1 MYIILVEDNNA
12 LYASQT
18 QRIMQRSKLVDQMI
32 FVVAPTYN
40 GYDMSQFTVVLEY
53 VNGKNQYRTEF
64 LTLKDELYKGYLQYV
79 LPVDTQLTEASG
91 EVKMQLTFSFVDL
104 DESGNSIQRVRKT
117 GSHTINVLP
126 IIAWSDIIPDEA
138 LSALD
143 QRIIKLDAQT
153 KALNEMNDILAQ
165 TKADDIS
172 IEEDKIQLMANGQK
186 IGSIISVASALED
199 GTPVVDLDSTTGKPV
214 VPEED
219 KNGCDCGCEDDVIEF
234 DDVPSQP
241 NTDGEKDVI
250 EF

>member
-153 KALNEMNDILAQ
+153 RALNEMNEILAN
-165 TKADDIS
+165 TKADDLS
-172 IEEDKIQLMANGQK
+172 LEENKLQLLANGKK
-186 IGSIISVASALED
+186 IGSAVSLNNAFED
-199 GTPVVDLDSTTGKPV
+199 GVPVVDIDTIDGKPIE
-214 VPEED
+214 PTP
-219 KNGCDCGCEDDVIEF
+219 DCGCDDDVVEF
-234 DDVPSQP
+234 DDVPPIP
-241 NTDGEKDVI
+241 NPNGDKDVV